1 MRNQGPWALGSRPQ
15 AGLQRGSR
23 MSSPAGEISYRF
35 RSYRPG
41 KTLAPVTIV
50 TPQDDASQLHAG
62 GFVHTFFDVC
72 PFSPSQRFLAV
83 TRIPYGDRV
92 PVLGDLA
99 DVCVI
104 DLERETLRRVYT
116 TAAWELQLGANVQWG
131 RTDRFL
137 YSNDII
143 DGQGAGVRI
152 DLDSGETRALAGPL
166 YHIDSAETNIIGFP
180 LDLLN
185 ATQRG
190 YGIPEPPDV
199 ERRPLTCASD
209 VEGLWRT
216 MLEPNEKTLL
226 VSIGDIVRAT
236 HDVIPEHTITYLF
249 HSKYNRDGSRIM
261 QVVRSIDQR
270 HPRRKFGRMLVT
282 FRADGSAITCA
293 IAEDFWGGG
302 GNHPNWHP
310 DGAHLVMNLKPDG
323 QMTRFC
329 QFLHDGADFKVLSE
343 RHAGG
348 GHPSLNGEA
357 TFLLTD
363 AYRGEARALPGFE
376 TWPSDEVPIRLLDL
390 RSDEE
395 AHVCTINTLGVS
407 GRFRLDPHPAW
418 SRDSSMICFNGAPE
432 GARAVL
438 IADLRSCTRG

>member
-1 MRNQGPWALGSRPQ
+1 M
-15 AGLQRGSR
+15 
-23 MSSPAGEISYRF
+23 SYRF

-50 TPQDDASQLHAG
+50 TPQDDASQSHAG
-62 GFVHTFFDVC
+62 GFIHTFFDIC

-83 TRIPYGDRV
+83 THIPYGNRE

-104 DLERETLRRVYT
+104 DLERETLRRVYRT
-116 TAAWELQLGANVQWG
+116 SAWELQLGANVQWG

-137 YSNDII
+137 YTNDLVN
-143 DGQGAGVRI
+143 GEGVGVRI
-152 DLDSGETRALAGPL
+152 DLDSGETTTLAGPL
-166 YHIDSAETNIIGFP
+166 YHLDSAETNIIGVP

-190 YGIPEPPDV
+190 YGMPDTPNV
-199 ERRPLTCASD
+199 KRRLTVSASD

-216 MLEPNEKTLL
+216 MLETNEKTLL

-236 HDVIPEHTITYLF
+236 HDVVPDRTITYLF

-261 QVVRSIDQR
+261 QVVRSIGRR
-270 HPRRKFGRMLVT
+270 HPRKKFGRMLVT

-293 IAEDFWGGG
+293 VAEDLWGRGG
-302 GNHPNWHP
+302 HHPNWHP
-310 DGAHLVMNLKPDG
+310 DGAHLVMNLTPDG
-323 QMTRFC
+323 QTMRFC
-329 QFLHDGADFKVLSE
+329 QFLHDGTDFKVLSV
-343 RHAGG
+343 RHTGG
-348 GHPSLNGEA
+348 GHPSINREA

-363 AYRGEARALPGFE
+363 AYRREARALPGSE
-376 TWPSDEVPIRLLDL
+376 TWPQNEVPIRLLDL

-395 AHVCTINTLGVS
+395 AHVCTINTLGIS
-407 GRFRLDPHPAW
+407 GRFRVDPHPAW

-432 GARAVL
+432 GGRVVL
-438 IADLRSCTRG
+438 IADIRACTRA